1 MDFKMKNFQISLLAL
16 LLITLSINLYG
27 QAKKPTL
34 MILPSDNWCEQRYFM
49 TEFDN
54 QGTKQK
60 VPNYKQSF
68 QEDTEIGQVIS
79 KIGSL
84 MIDRGFP
91 LKDAEQELKAIEAR
105 SAEDNMT
112 SSTTSGSSISESP
125 LDKLKNKAKAD
136 IVIQIWWK
144 VNKTEQGKSV
154 SFVLEA
160 FDAYTS
166 KRIASSSGTGSPNN
180 TDIVPV
186 LLQNSIIANID
197 PFTAQLQSHFDDMF
211 NNGREIL
218 LTVKRWSSWDKNM
231 ETEIDGKEITDYV
244 NEWLQKNT
252 VKGKFS
258 MADATENII
267 RCDQVR
273 VPLYDAN
280 NNAIDARQFTKGL
293 QKYLK
298 AAPFNFEVKLM
309 TRGLGEAILVLGEK

>member
-1 MDFKMKNFQISLLAL
+1 
-16 LLITLSINLYG
+16 
-27 QAKKPTL
+27 

-60 VPNYKQSF
+60 VPNYKQAF
-68 QEDTEIGQVIS
+68 QEDVEIGQVIS

-84 MIDRGFP
+84 LIDRGFP

-112 SSTTSGSSISESP
+112 TSTTSGSSIAESP

-166 KRIASSSGTGSPNN
+166 KRIASSSGTGTVNN
-180 TDIVPV
+180 TDIVPI
-186 LLQNSIIANID
+186 LLEKAILSNID

-218 LTVKRWSSWDKNM
+218 LTIKKWNSWDKNM
-231 ETEIDGKEITDYV
+231 ETEIEGKEITDYV
-244 NEWLQKNT
+244 NTWLQQNT
-252 VKGKFS
+252 VKGKYN

-273 VPLYDAN
+273 IPLYDVN
-280 NNAIDARQFTKGL
+280 NNAIDARQFGKGL
-293 QKYLK
+293 QKYFK

>member
-1 MDFKMKNFQISLLAL
+1 MIIGLWVISFN
-16 LLITLSINLYG
+16 IYS

-60 VPNYKQSF
+60 VPNYKQAF

-91 LKDAEQELKAIEAR
+91 LKDAEQELKAIEQRA
-105 SAEDNMT
+105 AEDNI
-112 SSTTSGSSISESP
+112 TTSTASGAGLSESP
-125 LDKLKNKAKAD
+125 LDKLKNRAKAD

-144 VNKTEQGKSV
+144 VSKTEQGKVV

-166 KRIASSSGTGSPNN
+166 KRIAAASGNGTPNN

-186 LLQNSIIANID
+186 LLQNAILANID
-197 PFTAQLQSHFDDMF
+197 TFAAQLQSHFDDMF
-211 NNGREIL
+211 ANGREVR
-218 LTVKRWSSWDKNM
+218 LTIKKWNSWDKDL
-231 ETEIDGKEITDYV
+231 ETEIDGEEITDHITKWMDANTVQGRFNKTDASESVIRFEQVRIPLYDDK
-244 NEWLQKNT
+244 NKAMDARDFGKKLQKN
-252 VKGKFS
+252 
-258 MADATENII
+258 
-267 RCDQVR
+267 
-273 VPLYDAN
+273 
-280 NNAIDARQFTKGL
+280 
-293 QKYLK
+293 LK
-298 AAPFNFEVKLM
+298 AAPYNFEVKLM

>member
-1 MDFKMKNFQISLLAL
+1 MDFNKITKIALIAISLPIFAF
-16 LLITLSINLYG
+16 S

-34 MILPSDNWCEQRYFM
+34 MILPSDNWCEQRLFM
-49 TEFDN
+49 TTFDN

-60 VPNYKQSF
+60 VPNYKQAF

-91 LKDAEQELKAIEAR
+91 LKDVEQELKAIEAR

-112 SSTTSGSSISESP
+112 SSTASGSSISESP

-144 VNKTEQGKSV
+144 VNRTDQGKSV

-166 KRIASSSGTGSPNN
+166 KRIAASTGNGSPNA

-186 LLQNSIIANID
+186 LLQNAIVANID
-197 PFTAQLQSHFDDMF
+197 PFVAQLQAHFDDMF
-211 NNGREIL
+211 TNGREIL
-218 LTVKRWSSWDKNM
+218 LTVKRWNSWDKNL
-231 ETEIDGKEITDYV
+231 ETEIDGEELTDHI
-244 NEWLQKNT
+244 NTWLQKNT
-252 VKGKFS
+252 VKGRFNMS
-258 MADATENII
+258 DATENTV
-267 RCDQVR
+267 RFDQVR
-273 VPLYDAN
+273 IPLYDAN
-280 NNAIDARQFTKGL
+280 GNAIDARQFAKGL

-298 AAPFNFEVKLM
+298 AAPFTIDAKLM

>member
-1 MDFKMKNFQISLLAL
+1 
-16 LLITLSINLYG
+16 
-27 QAKKPTL
+27 
-34 MILPSDNWCEQRYFM
+34 
-49 TEFDN
+49 
-54 QGTKQK
+54 
-60 VPNYKQSF
+60 
-68 QEDTEIGQVIS
+68 
-79 KIGSL
+79 

-112 SSTTSGSSISESP
+112 TSTTSGSSIAESP

-144 VNKTEQGKSV
+144 VNKTDQGKSV

-166 KRIASSSGTGSPNN
+166 KRIASSSGTGTANN
-180 TDIVPV
+180 TDIVPI
-186 LLQNSIIANID
+186 LLEKAILANID

-218 LTVKRWSSWDKNM
+218 LTIKKWNSWDKNM
-231 ETEIDGKEITDYV
+231 ETEIAGKEITDYV
-244 NEWLQKNT
+244 NEWLQQNT
-252 VKGKFS
+252 VKGRYN

-273 VPLYDAN
+273 IPLYDVN
-280 NNAIDARQFTKGL
+280 NIAIDARQFGKGL
-293 QKYLK
+293 QKYFK

>member
-1 MDFKMKNFQISLLAL
+1 MVFNMKKISLLIFSL
-16 LLITLSINLYG
+16 VLLIYTNALYS

-60 VPNYKQSF
+60 VPNYKQAF
-68 QEDTEIGQVIS
+68 QEDVEIGQVIS

-112 SSTTSGSSISESP
+112 TSTTSGSSIAESP

-144 VNKTEQGKSV
+144 VNKTDQGKSV

-166 KRIASSSGTGSPNN
+166 KRIASSSGTGTANN
-180 TDIVPV
+180 TDIVPI
-186 LLQNSIIANID
+186 LLEKAILANID

-218 LTVKRWSSWDKNM
+218 LTIKKWNSWDKNM
-231 ETEIDGKEITDYV
+231 ETEIAGKEITDYV
-244 NEWLQKNT
+244 NEWLQQNT
-252 VKGKFS
+252 VKGRYN

-267 RCDQVR
+267 RFDQVR
-273 VPLYDAN
+273 IPLYDVN
-280 NNAIDARQFTKGL
+280 NNAIDARQFGKGL
-293 QKYLK
+293 QKYFK

>member
-112 SSTTSGSSISESP
+112 TSTTSGSSISESP

-280 NNAIDARQFTKGL
+280 NNAIDARQFAKGL

-298 AAPFNFEVKLM
+298 ATPFNFEVKLM

>member
-1 MDFKMKNFQISLLAL
+1 MVFNMKKLHLII
-16 LLITLSINLYG
+16 ITLVVFTSISTVFS

-60 VPNYKQSF
+60 VPNYKQAF

-84 MIDRGFP
+84 MIDRSFP

-105 SAEDNMT
+105 NAEDNMT
-112 SSTTSGSSISESP
+112 TSTASGSSISESP

-136 IVIQIWWK
+136 IIIQIWWK
-144 VNKTEQGKSV
+144 VTKTDNGKV
-154 SFVLEA
+154 ISFVLEA

-166 KRIASSSGTGSPNN
+166 KRIASSTGNGTPNN
-180 TDIVPV
+180 TDIVPI
-186 LLQNSIIANID
+186 LLQNAILANID
-197 PFTAQLQSHFDDMF
+197 PFAAQLQSHFDDMF

-218 LTVKRWSSWDKNM
+218 LTVKKWNTWDKDL
-231 ETEIDGKEITDYV
+231 ETEIDGIEITDYV

-258 MADATENII
+258 MADASENII

-273 VPLYDAN
+273 IPLYDPN
-280 NNAIDARQFTKGL
+280 NNAIDARQFAKGL

>member
-1 MDFKMKNFQISLLAL
+1 MKNFNYLLFF
-16 LLITLSINLYG
+16 LIVLFSNLSYG

-60 VPNYKQSF
+60 VPNYKQAF
-68 QEDTEIGQVIS
+68 QEDTELGQVIS

-105 SAEDNMT
+105 TAEDNMT
-112 SSTTSGSSISESP
+112 TSSTSGSALVESP
-125 LDKLKNKAKAD
+125 LDKLKTKAKAD
-136 IVIQIWWK
+136 ILIQIWWK
-144 VNKTEQGKSV
+144 VSKTDNGNVV

-160 FDAYTS
+160 FDSYTS
-166 KRIASSSGTGSPNN
+166 KRIASSSGNSSPNN

-186 LLQNSIIANID
+186 ILEQSILANIEQFND
-197 PFTAQLQSHFDDMF
+197 QLQSHFNDLLT
-211 NNGREIL
+211 NGREII
-218 LTVKRWSSWDKNM
+218 LTVKKWDNW
-231 ETEIDGKEITDYV
+231 ELNLEEEINDEEITDHIQTWV
-244 NEWLQKNT
+244 QKNT
-252 VKGKFS
+252 VSGRFNLS
-258 MADATENII
+258 DASENIM
-267 RCDQVR
+267 RFEQVR
-273 VPLYDAN
+273 IPVYDSN
-280 NNAIDARQFTKGL
+280 NIALDARSFTKGL

-309 TRGLGEAILVLGEK
+309 TRGLGEAIIVIGEK